1 MNGVN
6 IRHYF
11 FILNFSIVGFM
22 LIVPS
27 VSHAE
32 WVEVGHS
39 DERAF
44 QMYYEPASIMK
55 NVDIAT
61 VKVLKNFKTPK
72 NSVDPKKPYTF
83 QSTISTQ
90 EIQCSSNKE
99 RLLHIDIWSGLNG
112 AGKLEQSHDY
122 RGKYDWG
129 ESFKATSIENA
140 LITKACQSKT

>member
-1 MNGVN
+1 MRN
-6 IRHYF
+6 YL
-11 FILNFSIVGFM
+11 FIFNFSLVGFM

-44 QMYYEPASIMK
+44 QMYYEPVSVK
-55 NVDIAT
+55 RNGDIAT
-61 VKVLKNFKTPK
+61 VKVLKNFRAPK
-72 NSVDPKKPYTF
+72 NSVDPKKSYTF

-99 RLLHIDIWSGLNG
+99 RLLHIDIWSGLSG
-112 AGKLEQSHDY
+112 AGKIEQSHDY
-122 RGKYDWG
+122 REKYDWG
-129 ESFKATSIENA
+129 ESFKAISIENVV
-140 LITKACQSKT
+140 ISKACQFKT

>member
-1 MNGVN
+1 MVN
-6 IRHYF
+6 MRNRLF
-11 FILNFSIVGFM
+11 VFNFSLVGFM

-55 NVDIAT
+55 NGDIAT
-61 VKVLKNFKTPK
+61 VKVLKNFKAPK
-72 NSVDPKKPYTF
+72 NSVDPKRPYTF

-90 EIQCSSNKE
+90 EIQCSSSKE
-99 RLLHIDIWSGLNG
+99 RPLHIDIWSGLNG
-112 AGKLEQSHDY
+112 VGKLEQSHDY
-122 RGKYDWG
+122 RGKHDWG
-129 ESFKATSIENA
+129 ESFKATSIENVV
-140 LITKACQSKT
+140 ITKACQSKT